1 MTKIKNWCYVFYFL
15 LIILFTFN
23 ANVFSQTNSLCIFEY
38 QSSAIHNGYFL
49 SKGDITVFT
58 PNNKLFI
65 NIPDSVNISIH
76 IKSINSNDT
85 LEVID
90 SLITSSGYYCI
101 NLELN
106 DPININLENGYY
118 LIIVTTK
125 TLYGQNPRTFFHAE
139 TLLNIVK

>member
-1 MTKIKNWCYVFYFL
+1 MTKIKNWCYVFRFL
-15 LIILFTFN
+15 LIILFTFS

-49 SKGDITVFT
+49 SKGDITIFT

-90 SLITSSGYYCI
+90 SLIMPSGYYCVNFGI
-101 NLELN
+101 N
-106 DPININLENGYY
+106 DPLDIKFENGYY
-118 LIIVTTK
+118 LIIVKMK
-125 TLYGQNPRTFFHAE
+125 TLYGNNPRVFFHAE
-139 TLLNIVK
+139 TLLNIEK

>member
-1 MTKIKNWCYVFYFL
+1 MTNIKKQYYVFVL
-15 LIILFTFN
+15 LILFAFN
-23 ANVFSQTNSLCIFEY
+23 TNIFSQTSDFCIIEY

-49 SKGDITVFT
+49 SKGDITIFT

-76 IKSINSNDT
+76 IESINSNDT

-90 SLITSSGYYCI
+90 SLIISSGYYCI
-101 NLELN
+101 NLGIN
-106 DPININLENGYY
+106 DPINIILENGYY